1 MQSDLDKSKYPGG
14 NPPAVMAAEP
24 HSDSG
29 GAHPSRSVSPAPAV
43 DHLAAGGSQ
52 KASSETN
59 PDILGGRV
67 SPESVSSRLEVM
79 QIDTATEDVMS
90 TGSTVETV
98 DSDTERKLL
107 GETGKAEKEEG
118 KRIKKLDRASKA
130 KRGYKNAIKYLEK
143 MKKKNPDELSDK
155 EREYVRRNKKVVE
168 RYEK

>member
-1 MQSDLDKSKYPGG
+1 MQSDLDKNNYPGG

-29 GAHPSRSVSPAPAV
+29 GAHLSHSVLQAPAV

-59 PDILGGRV
+59 PDILRGRV
-67 SPESVSSRLEVM
+67 SPGSISSRLEEM

-98 DSDTERKLL
+98 D
-107 GETGKAEKEEG
+107 
-118 KRIKKLDRASKA
+118 
-130 KRGYKNAIKYLEK
+130 
-143 MKKKNPDELSDK
+143 
-155 EREYVRRNKKVVE
+155 
-168 RYEK
+168 